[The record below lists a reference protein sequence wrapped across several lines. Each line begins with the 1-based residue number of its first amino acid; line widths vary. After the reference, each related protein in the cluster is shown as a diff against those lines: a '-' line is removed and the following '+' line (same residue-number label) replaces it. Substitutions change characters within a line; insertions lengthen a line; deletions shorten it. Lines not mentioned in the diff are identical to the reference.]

1 MIYVS
6 DSMLKIKQFSEV
18 WS

>member
-1 MIYVS
+1 MIHVS
-6 DSMLKIKQFSEV
+6 DSMLKIKQFSQV